1 MARHLGRAGA
11 AGASAG
17 GGDNAVSEET
27 TESNR
32 SLEVVMRRQD
42 TKEFDRLFFG
52 GLLALVLLYWAHQI
66 ASTLWGG

>member
-1 MARHLGRAGA
+1 
-11 AGASAG
+11 
-17 GGDNAVSEET
+17 
-27 TESNR
+27 
-32 SLEVVMRRQD
+32 MRRQD